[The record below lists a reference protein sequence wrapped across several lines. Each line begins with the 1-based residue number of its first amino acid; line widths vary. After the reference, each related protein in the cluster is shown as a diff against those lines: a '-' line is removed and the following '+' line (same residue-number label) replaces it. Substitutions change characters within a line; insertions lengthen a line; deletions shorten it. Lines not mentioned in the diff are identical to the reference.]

1 MGKPQGE
8 VGVAEGERLSRLRR
22 ELLSACQRDQLLPSS
37 QRDQLLPTL
46 DQREGTAAVKSG
58 SSSCQLS
65 ITVSNCYPRL
75 RYRIKAGRLYFH
87 RKGLFIFDLFFQLC
101 RRYWYVFACFSI
113 ELLPGILESQE
124 AVMSCVADPNAGL
137 KKVTVEYN

>member
-1 MGKPQGE
+1 VLNIVGKKKQIPPKNILKKLKNISLRNPQGE
-8 VGVAEGERLSRLRR
+8 VGVAEGERLARLRR

-46 DQREGTAAVKSG
+46 DQREGTATAAAVKSG

-87 RKGLFIFDLFFQLC
+87 RKGLFISNLFFLS
-101 RRYWYVFACFSI
+101 FS
-113 ELLPGILESQE
+113 
-124 AVMSCVADPNAGL
+124 
-137 KKVTVEYN
+137 